1 MLWPT
6 PAMGVLGP
14 PADPPQGA
22 LLATA
27 AQSSSRQ
34 GCCLWCKA
42 KDHVIGQCPL
52 NAYASE
58 QFPPAP
64 KQKAAAKQG
73 TQEGCGGLP

>member
-14 PADPPQGA
+14 PAEPQQGA
-22 LLATA
+22 LGAAAT
-27 AQSSSRQ
+27 QSSSRQ
-34 GCCLWCKA
+34 GFCLWCKA
-42 KDHVIGQCPL
+42 LDHVIGQCPL

-64 KQKAAAKQG
+64 KQKAAGKQG
-73 TQEGCGGLP
+73 TQL